1 MLETPKELLK
11 IFLIKQL
18 NNELKIK
25 VFQEWYFCLLKSTH
39 GNSFE
44 ISNSIWTLQIST
56 LY

>member
-44 ISNSIWTLQIST
+44 ISN
-56 LY
+56 